1 MRTYDEQTLMELLP
15 LPQVD
20 ANKYSRGRFVL
31 IAGCHL
37 YPGAAVLAAVASQ
50 RIGAGYTEVYA
61 DDTVVSEVRSG
72 HPSLVVRPWSAWD
85 SVQFQPC
92 TDQRPCAYTIGCGFD
107 AQDPSASAMMR
118 RLLHHCTAPV
128 LVDGG
133 ALRMLSAKK
142 VRGLCERRFKH
153 GWPTVITPHMGEA
166 QGLADIFHLPM
177 DDPSDL
183 SLRLSRA
190 YGVVTVLKGPDSYIS
205 DGDEVYAMREG
216 TSVLAKA
223 GTGDALA
230 GVIGGLLA
238 QGLDPVDACVL
249 GTTIHARAGV
259 AAAADLSSVS
269 VCAEDV
275 VRYLPSVCA
284 SIERERRSA

>member
-1 MRTYDEQTLMELLP
+1 
-15 LPQVD
+15 
-20 ANKYSRGRFVL
+20 
-31 IAGCHL
+31 
-37 YPGAAVLAAVASQ
+37 
-50 RIGAGYTEVYA
+50 
-61 DDTVVSEVRSG
+61 
-72 HPSLVVRPWSAWD
+72 
-85 SVQFQPC
+85 
-92 TDQRPCAYTIGCGFD
+92 
-107 AQDPSASAMMR
+107 
-118 RLLHHCTAPV
+118 
-128 LVDGG
+128 
-133 ALRMLSAKK
+133 
-142 VRGLCERRFKH
+142 
-153 GWPTVITPHMGEA
+153 MGEA